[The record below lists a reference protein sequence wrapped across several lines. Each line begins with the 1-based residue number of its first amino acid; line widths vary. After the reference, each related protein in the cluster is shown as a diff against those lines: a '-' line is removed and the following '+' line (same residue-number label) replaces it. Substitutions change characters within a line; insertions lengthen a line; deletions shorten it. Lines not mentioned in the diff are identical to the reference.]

1 MICQKSIKERNTFFC
16 EQKEIIGTEVIE
28 FPFTRLN
35 DGLWEEL
42 EYLSLAIYRI
52 NIFFVSLGFAQYWF
66 DVSENWE
73 FSTNQNS
80 LFPCADFSIKM
91 AHNNL
96 CWNCEYFLFFSAL
109 DYLKFRIT
117 V

>member
-42 EYLSLAIYRI
+42 EYLS
-52 NIFFVSLGFAQYWF
+52 
-66 DVSENWE
+66 
-73 FSTNQNS
+73 
-80 LFPCADFSIKM
+80 
-91 AHNNL
+91 
-96 CWNCEYFLFFSAL
+96 
-109 DYLKFRIT
+109 
-117 V
+117 